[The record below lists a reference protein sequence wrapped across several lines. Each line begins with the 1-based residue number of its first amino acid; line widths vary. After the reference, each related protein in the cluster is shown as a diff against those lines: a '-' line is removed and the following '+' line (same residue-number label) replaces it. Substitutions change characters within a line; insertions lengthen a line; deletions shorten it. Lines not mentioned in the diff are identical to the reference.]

1 MRNENMLTVEAIP
14 TEPKISLS
22 TSNSLPLKLNIG
34 LKVNIL
40 GNIYVASFTKEED
53 SYSFIIM
60 PEEGKE
66 GDECSIG
73 NLCEGINDVVSK
85 VTGETTAV
93 LDMYAVGKWVEP
105 YLKDEN
111 VFAGD
116 LMVKLNQLFLYIKK
130 SPVEALTVQYAMSVS
145 VKLEKLN
152 LGLGDNFKL
161 EEARLNIWNTDIE
174 KILEK
179 MKIGQLVLR

>member
-1 MRNENMLTVEAIP
+1 MSPPSPVWW
-14 TEPKISLS
+14 
-22 TSNSLPLKLNIG
+22 
-34 LKVNIL
+34 
-40 GNIYVASFTKEED
+40 
-53 SYSFIIM
+53 
-60 PEEGKE
+60 
-66 GDECSIG
+66 
-73 NLCEGINDVVSK
+73 
-85 VTGETTAV
+85 TGETTAV